1 MLVDL
6 VEYRRDVIH
15 VEYDLTAIKPIFHHS
30 NHFLLCIAVP
40 VVSFPLRVS
49 TQSPG
54 FSNPSSPAG
63 ISRDQLLK
71 NEIHRKKTIAPTS
84 KACKFSMNSS
94 PSAARRAS
102 FAASVFL
109 LRRQRRVRVSRA
121 VIMKQPSVA
130 RISFSERKERK
141 ERWDVHNARWICR
154 LCKYRGAHLD

>member
-1 MLVDL
+1 M
-6 VEYRRDVIH
+6 
-15 VEYDLTAIKPIFHHS
+15 
-30 NHFLLCIAVP
+30 
-40 VVSFPLRVS
+40 VSFPLRVS

-54 FSNPSSPAG
+54 FSNPSDPAG

-71 NEIHRKKTIAPTS
+71 DEIHRKKATAPTS

-121 VIMKQPSVA
+121 AIMKQPSVA
-130 RISFSERKERK
+130 RIGFSYEKRKKRK
-141 ERWDVHNARWICR
+141 MGRTQREVDVQTVQVPRCPFGLKDLRSNGVTARPPNDYGR
-154 LCKYRGAHLD
+154 